1 MLVCLFVSVR
11 GGRSYASNRG
21 IREKKKKKNRRRN
34 KIYRKLRGEPHV
46 TRYVMGSPST
56 VVAFPV
62 DKL

>member
-1 MLVCLFVSVR
+1 MLPTE
-11 GGRSYASNRG
+11 ASG
-21 IREKKKKKNRRRN
+21 KKKKKKNRRRN

>member
-1 MLVCLFVSVR
+1 MFVCLFVSVR
-11 GGRSYASNRG
+11 EGRSYASNRG
-21 IREKKKKKNRRRN
+21 IRKKKKKNRRRN
-34 KIYRKLRGEPHV
+34 KIYRKLRGEPRV